1 MENKPEALPPEIRA
15 AFESYPRPTANAE
28 FDARFWRE
36 LDARQNRY
44 RGAFGVL
51 RRIIEVEIEGIA
63 VWRLG
68 VALFSVPLVCAVGV
82 ALLNLSAAPISPTNS
97 APQIAQTPLDP
108 LSSPRYARELW
119 DVGDYEYRAPKVQL
133 EKPKG
138 KEEFS
143 CASFAHDLA

>member
-1 MENKPEALPPEIRA
+1 MPNNPEEFGGEIRD
-15 AFESYPRPTANAE
+15 AFENYPRPTANAE

-36 LDARQNRY
+36 LDARRNRY
-44 RGAFGVL
+44 RGLSGVL

-68 VALFSVPLVCAVGV
+68 VALFIVPMICALGV
-82 ALLNLSAAPISPTNS
+82 ALLNLSSSPISPINS
-97 APQIAQTPLDP
+97 TPQIVQMPLDP

-119 DVGDYEYRAPKVQL
+119 DLGDYEYRAPKPAI
-133 EKPKG
+133 EKPKA

-143 CASFAHDLA
+143 CVSVAHDLA